1 MMEGIYNIKEYR
13 EDTVPCREG
22 RDWTDAFRRAA
33 KDADAAGGGML
44 YVPAGRYPTRSI
56 QLYSNTTLYLNAGAE
71 LYYLDDKENYE
82 IVQGEF
88 EGIASD
94 VYMPCIFADCAHHV
108 AVKGDGIINGNGLAW
123 WNAVRTGTLA
133 LPRPYLIG
141 FQYCEHVRI
150 EGVTLLNAPAW
161 TVHPLYCRDVEVIG
175 VSIKNPYD
183 SPNTDGI
190 NPDGCSN
197 VRILNCQIDVGDD
210 CITLKS
216 GTEKTPRLRPCENIT
231 IANCTMIHGHGGI
244 VIGSEMSGGIRNVTV
259 SNCVFQN
266 TDRGIR
272 VKTRRRRG
280 GIVENLHL
288 SNLIMDRVMCPFVF
302 NMYYNC
308 GADGQEKYV
317 WDKEAYPVDEG
328 TPAIR
333 EVHIS
338 NVTVTGA
345 TAAAGFLYGLKE
357 QPVRNVTLTDV
368 SITMDPDGKP
378 GLPAM
383 MSQLKPMSGAGFFVR
398 NAQEAVF
405 RNVRIRNVRGA
416 EIDGD
421 NISITS

>member
-108 AVKGDGIINGNGLAW
+108 AVKGDGLINGNGLAW
-123 WNAVRTGTLA
+123 WNAGRTGTLA

-197 VRILNCQIDVGDD
+197 VRILNCRSMWAMTV
-210 CITLKS
+210 
-216 GTEKTPRLRPCENIT
+216 LR
-231 IANCTMIHGHGGI
+231 
-244 VIGSEMSGGIRNVTV
+244 
-259 SNCVFQN
+259 SN
-266 TDRGIR
+266 
-272 VKTRRRRG
+272 
-280 GIVENLHL
+280 
-288 SNLIMDRVMCPFVF
+288 
-302 NMYYNC
+302 
-308 GADGQEKYV
+308 
-317 WDKEAYPVDEG
+317 PV
-328 TPAIR
+328 P
-333 EVHIS
+333 
-338 NVTVTGA
+338 
-345 TAAAGFLYGLKE
+345 
-357 QPVRNVTLTDV
+357 
-368 SITMDPDGKP
+368 
-378 GLPAM
+378 
-383 MSQLKPMSGAGFFVR
+383 
-398 NAQEAVF
+398 
-405 RNVRIRNVRGA
+405 
-416 EIDGD
+416 
-421 NISITS
+421 